1 MSTRWAFGFRKNG
14 KTKLIYNHFDSYPEG
29 LGKEFTDWLLQ
40 RTPEEIDQTYE
51 KLKMGRSDTYWID
64 EFIASWDLDQ
74 RAIVWDEVKEEDLE
88 DCYIEYSYIYDIDTG
103 ELETEWDDHRWLS
116 KLEKEFKEKKNQEDN
131 NTTEDKIFLVATYDY
146 DENGTYYTITDTREK
161 AEAIAKKEI
170 KELKERF
177 PDAEPEE
184 ETDTSISIDE
194 AGAVEIREV
203 NKDERATTWLG
214 GEVLGVQ
221 AC

>member
-1 MSTRWAFGFRKNG
+1 MSTRWAFWLRKNG
-14 KTKLIYNHFDSYPEG
+14 KAKLIYNHYDSYPEG
-29 LGKEFTDWLLQ
+29 LWRDFIDWLLE
-40 RTPEEIDQTYE
+40 RTPEEIEQAYKNMKT
-51 KLKMGRSDTYWID
+51 GRSDTYWIE
-64 EFIASWDLDQ
+64 EFKENWNKKWIT
-74 RAIVWDEVKEEDLE
+74 WDEVTEDDLD
-88 DCYIEYSYIYDIDTG
+88 DCYIEYSYIYDIDTW

-116 KLEKEFKEKKNQEDN
+116 QLEKEFERRKNQADD
-131 NTTEDKIFLVATYDY
+131 NTTGDKIFLVATYDY
-146 DENGTYYTITDTREK
+146 YENGTYYTITDTKEK

-177 PDAEPEE
+177 PDGEINE
-184 ETDTSISIDE
+184 ETETSIDIEE

-203 NKDERATTWLG
+203 QKDQRATTWLG

>member
-1 MSTRWAFGFRKNG
+1 
-14 KTKLIYNHFDSYPEG
+14 
-29 LGKEFTDWLLQ
+29 
-40 RTPEEIDQTYE
+40 
-51 KLKMGRSDTYWID
+51 MGRSDTYWID

-74 RAIVWDEVKEEDLE
+74 TAIIWDEVKEEELE
-88 DCYIEYSYIYDIDTG
+88 DCYIEYSYIYDLDTG

-116 KLEKEFKEKKNQEDN
+116 KLEKEFKQKKNQADN

-170 KELKERF
+170 KELKEEY
-177 PDAEPEE
+177 PHAEINE
-184 ETDTSISIDE
+184 ETETSIDIEE

-203 NKDERATTWLG
+203 KKDQRAETWLG
-214 GEVLGVQ
+214 GTVLGVQ

>member
-1 MSTRWAFGFRKNG
+1 MSTRWAFGLKKNG
-14 KTKLIYNHFDSYPEG
+14 KAKLIYNHYDSYPEG
-29 LGKEFTDWLLQ
+29 LWKEFTDWLLQ

-74 RAIVWDEVKEEDLE
+74 TAIIWDEVKEEDLE
-88 DCYIEYSYIYDIDTG
+88 DCYIEYSYIYDLDTG

-116 KLEKEFKEKKNQEDN
+116 KLEKEFKEKKNQADN
-131 NTTEDKIFLVATYDY
+131 NTTEDKLFLVATYDY

-161 AEAIAKKEI
+161 AEAIAKQEI

-177 PDAEPEE
+177 PHGEINE
-184 ETDTSISIDE
+184 ETETSIDIEE

-203 NKDERATTWLG
+203 KKDERATTWLG
-214 GEVLGVQ
+214 GTVLGVQ